1 MAERRWYIR
10 ERYRDGNG
18 EEEMK
23 VQSHHY
29 SHNHTCQKRNTL
41 KKLQS
46 ST

>member
-1 MAERRWYIR
+1 MIGRKWYIR

-29 SHNHTCQKRNTL
+29 SHNHTSEEEHIEEIAK
-41 KKLQS
+41 
-46 ST
+46 